1 MIVTDNAV
9 RRIPLVAIA
18 ILGSAL
24 AGAQSS
30 VDLATG
36 RPATPG
42 ITRTALKDD
51 AKTAVTRVQFAPG
64 AAEVPHTHPYD
75 IMLIPVVDGA
85 VEIQI
90 GGTKITPVKSGEVQF
105 VARDVIHSVAN
116 KGKSEFTLIA
126 VAVK

>member
-1 MIVTDNAV
+1 MVQRASFFALTV
-9 RRIPLVAIA
+9 
-18 ILGSAL
+18 LGCSL

-30 VDLATG
+30 VDLAGG

-51 AKTAVTRVQFAPG
+51 AKSTVTRVQFAPG

-75 IMLIPVVDGA
+75 IIIIPVMDGTVDI
-85 VEIQI
+85 EI
-90 GGTKITPVKSGEVQF
+90 GNAKISAVKSGDVQF
-105 VARDVIHSVAN
+105 VPRDVVHYVAN
-116 KGKSEFTLIA
+116 QGKTEFALIA